1 MNGKVTYSVFEGCTR
16 RLDGDSLTRS
26 MQSSRQLQ
34 NYGGTESPLIG
45 VNFWLAA
52 PQEVSH
58 DTSILEEI
66 VPGHI
71 SRLCNMHERER
82 KPITPVLQVPFGPR
96 ELCQSEDIW
105 LEVTSNKAFWILLR
119 HDTPMRETEWGRI
132 LAVLWAMWLHRNERA
147 GLCRPIGSFRGP
159 LQPFLFI
166 GHLYIIIFG

>member
-1 MNGKVTYSVFEGCTR
+1 M
-16 RLDGDSLTRS
+16 
-26 MQSSRQLQ
+26 
-34 NYGGTESPLIG
+34 
-45 VNFWLAA
+45 
-52 PQEVSH
+52 SH

-71 SRLCNMHERER
+71 SRLCNMHKRER
-82 KPITPVLQVPFGPR
+82 KPCTPVLQVPFGPR
-96 ELCQSEDIW
+96 DLCQSEDIW

-147 GLCRPIGSFRGP
+147 GLCRPIGSFRKWKDLCHAGVEGCEWGRGRGP